1 MIGRH
6 ISISVTRI
14 AVIALLGFAIT
25 LVLGVLPTFAAVDR
39 QSPTT
44 PTNLRVTGTTSY
56 SIALAWNPSTDN
68 SGQFSYIICCANT
81 SSQTV
86 SQAATTVVYTAGLEA
101 GRTFTFRI
109 VARDAAGNYSKY
121 SNSVTVTLPTDTQPP
136 SKPVV
141 TVTQVGPTNVA
152 LQLSS
157 TDNGPHIWYT
167 VYKDGSPVIID
178 SDNAAL
184 NITPLAQNT
193 TYTFTVQAR
202 DFSGLRSPMSDPV
215 TVTTAG
221 ADPNDTQPPTVPA
234 NLSGTNFGEETWLS
248 WGQSTDDLTV
258 QSLIQYEVYVNGV
271 LDHVLVGRG
280 QTVLYGTAGMVNTFQ
295 VVAVDSA
302 GNKSAPATFTV
313 DMS

>member
-1 MIGRH
+1 MIRR
-6 ISISVTRI
+6 SISLSALRI
-14 AVIALLGFAIT
+14 VVIALLVT
-25 LVLGVLPTFAAVDR
+25 LVFGVFPAFAAVDR

-56 SIALAWNPSTDN
+56 SVSLAWNPSTDN

-86 SQAATTVVYTAGLEA
+86 PQTATTAVYTAGLEA
-101 GRTFTFRI
+101 GRTFSFRI

-121 SNSVTVTLPTDTQPP
+121 SNSVTVTLPADNQPP
-136 SKPVV
+136 TKPVV

-157 TDNGPHIWYT
+157 TDNGPRIWYT
-167 VYKDGSPVIID
+167 VYKDGSPVIIE
-178 SDNAAL
+178 SDNAAP

-221 ADPNDTQPPTVPA
+221 ADPNDTQPPTTPS
-234 NLSGTNFGEETWLS
+234 NLTGDIFDTEVDLA
-248 WGQSTDDLTV
+248 WGQSTDNLTA

-280 QTVLYGTAGMVNTFQ
+280 RTVVYGTAGMLNTFQ
-295 VVAVDSA
+295 VIAVDSA

-313 DMS
+313 NL